1 MLTKNAVLLALLLL
15 ATPAW
20 ALEIKLQW
28 ADNSTNEDGFAVER
42 RLDSDAWLEIGKTAA
57 NITAFSDPAPVAGR
71 KHAYRILAFNAGGK
85 SVPSNE
91 AVIQYFAAYP
101 IVLNGTVLPEQGFLA
116 VSLAVAKGATASE
129 LRMEVFDPDMANEG
143 ELWINGNGPI
153 QLFGAQGVAANNR
166 VVKTISFP
174 VPVAWWRE
182 GENSLRFVHS
192 STLGYEIRS
201 AQVIF
206 AVPLLAPTG
215 LKIAVP

>member
-1 MLTKNAVLLALLLL
+1 MLKKIIMLIALLLL
-15 ATPAW
+15 ATSAW
-20 ALEIKLQW
+20 ALEIKLSW
-28 ADNSTNEDGFAVER
+28 TDSSDNETGFIVER
-42 RLDSDAWLEIGKTAA
+42 RLNSDVWVEIGKTAA
-57 NITAFSDPAPVAGR
+57 NVTAFSDSSPVAGK

-85 SVPSNE
+85 SAPSNE
-91 AVIQYFAAYP
+91 AAITVFAAYP
-101 IVLNGTVLPEQGFLA
+101 VVLKGTVLPEQGALA
-116 VSLAVAKGATASE
+116 VLLTIAKGAINSE
-129 LRMEVFDPDMANEG
+129 LRMEVHDGDIANEG
-143 ELWINGNGPI
+143 ELWINGNGPV
-153 QLFGAQGVAANNR
+153 QLFGAQGVAANDG

>member
-1 MLTKNAVLLALLLL
+1 
-15 ATPAW
+15 
-20 ALEIKLQW
+20 
-28 ADNSTNEDGFAVER
+28 
-42 RLDSDAWLEIGKTAA
+42 
-57 NITAFSDPAPVAGR
+57 
-71 KHAYRILAFNAGGK
+71 
-85 SVPSNE
+85 
-91 AVIQYFAAYP
+91 
-101 IVLNGTVLPEQGFLA
+101 
-116 VSLAVAKGATASE
+116 
-129 LRMEVFDPDMANEG
+129 MEVFDPDMANEG

>member
-1 MLTKNAVLLALLLL
+1 MLKKIVILLAILLLT
-15 ATPAW
+15 TPAW

-28 ADNSTNEDGFAVER
+28 ADNSTNEDGFVVER
-42 RLDSDAWLEIGKTAA
+42 RLNSDVWVEIGKTAA
-57 NITAFSDPAPVAGR
+57 NVTAFSDSSPVAGK

-85 SVPSNE
+85 SAPSNE
-91 AVIQYFAAYP
+91 AAITVFAAYP
-101 IVLNGTVLPEQGFLA
+101 VVLKGTVLPEQGALA
-116 VSLAVAKGATASE
+116 VLLTIAKGAINSE
-129 LRMEVFDPDMANEG
+129 LRMEVHDGDIANEG
-143 ELWINGNGPI
+143 ELWINGNGPV
-153 QLFGAQGVAANNR
+153 QLFGAQGVAANDG

-206 AVPLLAPTG
+206 TVPLLAPSG
-215 LKIAVP
+215 LKIIVP